1 MNKYTNHAY
10 GMRGYAWTTWRVKR
24 QKKSNLQPSLVGKH
38 RWNILYEAYQELTT
52 SGGSVDET

>member
-1 MNKYTNHAY
+1 MLMGWGVTREPPGEWKDKK
-10 GMRGYAWTTWRVKR
+10 KR
-24 QKKSNLQPSLVGKH
+24 NLQPSLVGKH